1 MMKKV
6 NDNQYHE
13 GGKNMPL
20 SLVDLG
26 EVKTILEFRGKDDV
40 KRHLSDIGFVKGEQ
54 VKVLAEN
61 ESGLILL
68 VKGTRVAIN
77 KGLASKIVV
86 E

>member
-1 MMKKV
+1 
-6 NDNQYHE
+6 
-13 GGKNMPL
+13 MPL
-20 SLVDLG
+20 SLVNLG
-26 EVKTILEFRGKDDV
+26 EIKTIIEFHGKDDI

-54 VKVLAEN
+54 VKVLSEN

>member
-1 MMKKV
+1 
-6 NDNQYHE
+6 
-13 GGKNMPL
+13 MPL
-20 SLVDLG
+20 SLVNLG
-26 EVKTILEFRGKDDV
+26 EIKTIKEFRGRDDV
-40 KRHLSDIGFVKGEQ
+40 KRHLTDIGFVKGEQ
-54 VKVLAEN
+54 VKVLSEN